1 MNDGAVC
8 VRGGVKRNAS
18 FHPKSG
24 AKADGGHCFLGGA
37 AALELLSAAAWA
49 RIIPSDGHA
58 WVLCGEDDSQGT
70 QGPRERFEKLRRG
83 IHSGPLEGRPQ
94 ITGPTA
100 PHHIG
105 FATLVD
111 LLACQSAIGL
121 RETAQVARRGH
132 VQRADQRLLMP
143 GFELPTLGSLRSF
156 AALLLSEATAPRR
169 PCPAGRLASGR
180 AASIDAG
187 LGNCRRSGSRP
198 SGRLLGRV
206 GRPRHGTASALPR
219 WATRP

>member
-1 MNDGAVC
+1 MVMIC
-8 VRGGVKRNAS
+8 S
-18 FHPKSG
+18 FV
-24 AKADGGHCFLGGA
+24 AKTT
-37 AALELLSAAAWA
+37 
-49 RIIPSDGHA
+49 R
-58 WVLCGEDDSQGT
+58 QGT
-70 QGPRERFEKLRRG
+70 QRPRERFEKLRRG

-156 AALLLSEATAPRR
+156 GCSAAVGGHRAAAAL
-169 PCPAGRLASGR
+169 SGG
-180 AASIDAG
+180 AARIG
-187 LGNCRRSGSRP
+187 P
-198 SGRLLGRV
+198 SGI
-206 GRPRHGTASALPR
+206 H
-219 WATRP
+219 